1 MANTTDKTATGK
13 GTSGAR
19 AESGPNLPK
28 FPIRTTMPA
37 ELLRHDISDEE
48 LDMLDASKR
57 DTLREAAWGF
67 FGLGGGFVFSAAR
80 NIHAT
85 YISDKAVPLTGVDLI
100 EVVACFA
107 AFAIGITLAV
117 ICYRRSSVGGSLAAR
132 IRARTSSHSSGG
144 ASG

>member
-1 MANTTDKTATGK
+1 MANVMDKTATGK
-13 GTSGAR
+13 GIAGVG
-19 AESGPNLPK
+19 AESGSNLTK

-85 YISDKAVPLTGVDLI
+85 YISDKPVPLTGVDLI
-100 EVVACFA
+100 EVIACFA
-107 AFAIGITLAV
+107 SVAIGITLAI
-117 ICYRRSSVGGSLAAR
+117 ICWRRGGVGGSLAAR

-144 ASG
+144 A